1 MSEATDIPA
10 VPDAAQEPTAQEASD
25 QAAVA
30 RYKESLEPS
39 DNPAT
44 ATPEGYN
51 DDGTPKEE
59 LIAGKF
65 KSQEDLVKAYSE
77 LEQKLGQPK
86 EEVTPP
92 EAPTD
97 SQHAAQD
104 GFSAAKYEQEFAS
117 NGELSEASYKELEK
131 SGFNKGDVDR
141 YIQGQTAYSDAMTSK
156 VYEKAGGQEQY
167 TALVTWAAENA
178 DPAVVTEYNEALAS
192 MDEGRITRTLEYMTY
207 KMNESI
213 PADTRRLEGDSPST
227 GLQPFSDKN
236 EWQKAQTNRLYGKDR
251 NYTAMVD
258 KRYLASR
265 KKGIL

>member
-1 MSEATDIPA
+1 MSEATDIPV
-10 VPDAAQEPTAQEASD
+10 VPDATPEPTAQEVSD

-30 RYKESLEPS
+30 RYKASLETE
-39 DNPAT
+39 AT
-44 ATPEGYN
+44 TTTTTPEGYN

-92 EAPTD
+92 EAPAD
-97 SQHAAQD
+97 SQHAAQE

-117 NGELSEASYKELEK
+117 SGELSEASYKELEK

-167 TALVTWAAENA
+167 TALITWAADNA

-192 MDEGRITRTLEYMTY
+192 MDEGRITRNLEYMKY

-213 PADTRRLEGDSPST
+213 PADARRLEGDAPGG
-227 GLQPFSDKN
+227 GLQPFADKN
-236 EWQKAQTNRLYGKDR
+236 AWQLAQTNRLYGKDR